1 MKSRYLGYILVSL
14 IASFSI
20 VFVLLPVIEFNV
32 NFETIDLGYYC
43 DHREREDYIIQTQEE
58 WIDLWQKTYGSSL
71 EAPDINFS
79 STIVLAVYMGVR
91 ATGGYRIEI
100 TNIGENEEHIR
111 VYWRGTGRTSDN
123 ISVVL
128 FPSDESHLLKNLG
141 FAMVADKPII
151 CGLCKNSFN
160 LTINDSKRGP
170 RDPLASP
177 NI

>member
-43 DHREREDYIIQTQEE
+43 DHLEREDYIIQTQEE
-58 WIDLWQKTYGSSL
+58 WDDLWQKTYGASL
-71 EAPDINFS
+71 EASDINFS

-111 VYWRGTGRTSDN
+111 VYIRETRPSPFDFVTMALTQPYHIVKLNRTPKL
-123 ISVVL
+123 IV
-128 FPSDESHLLKNLG
+128 FIH
-141 FAMVADKPII
+141 
-151 CGLCKNSFN
+151 
-160 LTINDSKRGP
+160 T
-170 RDPLASP
+170 
-177 NI
+177 